1 MRRFTGVSLLLV
13 LVICLH
19 PLLDGWQASRVSA
32 QGPLPILDSLRM
44 RSAQTAAESEAQFNE
59 RAQMSSTRLPVGW
72 KESSTS
78 GTRA

>member
-1 MRRFTGVSLLLV
+1 
-13 LVICLH
+13 
-19 PLLDGWQASRVSA
+19 
-32 QGPLPILDSLRM
+32 M